1 MAKRRLKENSALKAT
16 NYAKATAQKLSAFLL
31 IASAI
36 ALLIIG
42 RLETRDVD
50 LLRGFVLDLS
60 SKVVYLIGWPVERV
74 ENGLESVLS
83 IFIAYNENILLRE
96 ENIELK
102 KWELDAKKLKN
113 ENRILRELLSS
124 VQSLDHPFITAEVY
138 GTSGASFVRT
148 LTINAG
154 SRIGI
159 KVGQAVVNSNGLIGR
174 IVETGFNASRVLL
187 VTDIN
192 SQIPVITEKTRNRAV
207 LTGDNSNNLYLNF
220 LSGHAEVYKGEL
232 LFTSGDGGLIP
243 GGLLAG
249 EVISKDGQY
258 VLAKPVNKWDEIS
271 FVRVINWSKPVPS
284 EVISESNHP

>member
-1 MAKRRLKENSALKAT
+1 M
-16 NYAKATAQKLSAFLL
+16 
-31 IASAI
+31 
-36 ALLIIG
+36 
-42 RLETRDVD
+42 
-50 LLRGFVLDLS
+50 
-60 SKVVYLIGWPVERV
+60 
-74 ENGLESVLS
+74 
-83 IFIAYNENILLRE
+83 
-96 ENIELK
+96 K

-192 SQIPVITEKTRNRAV
+192 SQI
-207 LTGDNSNNLYLNF
+207 
-220 LSGHAEVYKGEL
+220 EL
-232 LFTSGDGGLIP
+232 C
-243 GGLLAG
+243 
-249 EVISKDGQY
+249 
-258 VLAKPVNKWDEIS
+258 
-271 FVRVINWSKPVPS
+271 R
-284 EVISESNHP
+284 